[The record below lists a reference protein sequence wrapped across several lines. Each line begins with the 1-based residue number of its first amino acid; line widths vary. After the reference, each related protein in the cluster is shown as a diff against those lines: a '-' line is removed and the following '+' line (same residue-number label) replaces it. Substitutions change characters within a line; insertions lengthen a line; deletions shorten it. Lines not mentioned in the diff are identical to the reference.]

1 MKHRTSAGTQAGRG
15 KQAPLN
21 LSPVAA
27 LMAGLFVFGAGSV
40 YAADAPTVEELQ
52 QEVARLKAELAA
64 RDKAAADAAAAANGT
79 APVAAPVEA
88 APEATAEAD
97 GKTQELEKVVIRSR
111 PKLARVADVP
121 QSISVLSGKD
131 LESQLALDIGA
142 ISQRSASL
150 VKNVGNSRTFSLSL
164 RGVGKVTQTE
174 AQDVSVG
181 AVVDG
186 VSIVYAPFVSFNFYD
201 VDTVEVAK
209 GPQGTLQGKNFTL
222 GSVSVNTRN
231 PSFTPDAS
239 WSLALGQNQTVIGQL
254 AGGGTVVDDLLAWR
268 GALIAEKGNGPFTN
282 NYNADNSYFNKDRV
296 SGRVKLLFTPTSDFS
311 ALASVEIQPNGA
323 EFYNSGTVKINPP
336 ANYANTGNST
346 NNTTLDIYGKLN
358 RDWFLRQNGGQ
369 NFYNSGLY
377 LNNPNP
383 TVNDQLPLYTY
394 TNNWSLQLKKNFEN
408 FDVTSITAGRRYHF
422 GASNDEGT
430 PYAVSM
436 NGGGKVEEYKQL
448 SQEFRLSSKPGGK
461 LDWQTGFLYFQNSVK
476 YGLQSLN
483 AGWGQDAGAW
493 FANDTQYGL
502 LDTDSAGRQLLTDS
516 VNGMGKSSSQNITNR
531 SKAIFGQTDWHVTDL
546 FTLTTGARLTYE
558 NRTNETA
565 SQIVNNGVGGALNP
579 VTVRSVQLGGFN
591 SVALTQVVNGQTVV
605 RADAGQL
612 VANGNSAAQLALA
625 DQVAQ
630 RYFGVSSYASL
641 TPAQRTQVAAAKG
654 IRSTQIGTIWNP
666 ISGPAFR
673 KAYPGFTVSP
683 SYKFNADQT
692 GYFAVQYGQKGGVS
706 QVVNGNP
713 QLASPEKATSIE
725 LGLKS
730 VLFNKDLTLNADVFN
745 TDIRNYQQT
754 VNVLDPLNPASTI
767 SYVGN
772 APKVSVRGFEFDGA
786 YSGIRNL
793 TARFSG
799 AYTLARYDYFPN
811 APVPAEY
818 ETGTGLAGSRDV
830 SGRTL
835 PGASRYTLN
844 IGAEYRVPV
853 FKQLAAHGSFNS
865 AFQSGYFSDA
875 NLSAYSWIPK
885 HWTTDAAIG
894 IGRSDQKFDVSLIVK
909 NLFNDDTPQN
919 QTLNTYIPA
928 IPRWFGIQFSGK
940 M

>member
-1 MKHRTSAGTQAGRG
+1 M
-15 KQAPLN
+15 
-21 LSPVAA
+21 SPVAA
-27 LMAGLFVFGAGSV
+27 LVAGMFLLGAGSLH
-40 YAADAPTVEELQ
+40 AQGAPTIEELQ

-64 RDKAAADAAAAANGT
+64 RDKAAAEAGAAANS
-79 APVAAPVEA
+79 APPTEAPAVAEAP
-88 APEATAEAD
+88 AEAD
-97 GKTQELEKVVIRSR
+97 GKTQELEKVVVRSR

-121 QSISVLSGKD
+121 QSISVISGKD

-142 ISQRSASL
+142 ISQRSSNL

-186 VSIVYAPFVSFNFYD
+186 VSIVYAPFLSFNFYD

-222 GSVSVNTRN
+222 GSVTVNTRN

-239 WSLALGQNQTVIGQL
+239 WSIAMGQNQTVIGQV
-254 AGGGTVVDDLLAWR
+254 AGGGPVIDDLLAWR
-268 GALIAEKGNGPFTN
+268 GALIAEKGNGPYKN
-282 NYNADNSYFNKDRV
+282 NYNTDNSYFNKDRV
-296 SGRVKLLFTPTSDFS
+296 SGRIKLLFTPTADFS

-323 EFYNSGTVKINPP
+323 EFYNAGTVKINPP
-336 ANYANTGNST
+336 AQYSNTNATTANTS
-346 NNTTLDIYGKLN
+346 LDIAGKLN
-358 RDWFLRQNGGQ
+358 RDWFRRQNGGQ
-369 NFYNSGLY
+369 NFYYGGLY

-394 TNNWSLQLKKNFEN
+394 TNNASLQLKKNFEN
-408 FDVTSITAGRRYHF
+408 FDLTSITAGRRYHF
-422 GASNDEGT
+422 GASNDSDST
-430 PYAVSM
+430 PYAVQL
-436 NGGGKVEEYKQL
+436 NGGGKVEEYKQA
-448 SQEFRLSSKPGGK
+448 SQEFRLSSKPGGQ
-461 LDWQTGFLYFQNSVK
+461 LDWQTGFLYFENSVK
-476 YGLQSLN
+476 FGLNSLN

-493 FANDTQYGL
+493 FASNSQYNT

-516 VNGMGKSSSQNITNR
+516 LNGMGKSSSQLIKNR
-531 SKAIFGQTDWHVTDL
+531 SKSIFGQTDWHVTEKL
-546 FTLTTGARLTYE
+546 TLTTGARLTYE

-565 SQIVNNGVGGALNP
+565 SLIVNNGSGAGLNP
-579 VTVRSVQLGGFN
+579 VATASGVQLGGFD
-591 SVALTQVVNGQTVV
+591 SLTNGDLNPG
-605 RADAGQL
+605 A
-612 VANGNSAAQLALA
+612 NSAAQLALA

-630 RYFGVSSYASL
+630 RYFGVNYSALSAPQKQQL
-641 TPAQRTQVAAAKG
+641 AAAKAL
-654 IRSTQIGTIWNP
+654 RANQMGTLWNP
-666 ISGPAFR
+666 VSGPAFR
-673 KAYPGFTVSP
+673 KAYPGFNISP
-683 SYKFNADQT
+683 SYKFSPDQT
-692 GYFAVQYGQKGGVS
+692 GYLAVQYGQKGGVS

-713 QLASPEKATSIE
+713 KLADPEKATSIE

-730 VLFNKDLTLNADVFN
+730 VLFDRDLTLNTSIFN

-754 VNVLDPLNPASTI
+754 VNILDPLNASATI

-772 APKVSVRGFEFDGA
+772 APKVSVRGLEFDGA

-799 AYTLARYDYFPN
+799 AYTLAKYDYFPN
-811 APVPAEY
+811 APVPAEFQ
-818 ETGTGLAGSRDV
+818 TNSSLPGSRDV

-853 FKQLAAHGSFNS
+853 FRQLSAHGSFNS

-875 NLSAYSWIPK
+875 NLSSYSWIPK

-909 NLFNDDTPQN
+909 NLFDDDTPQN
-919 QTLNTYIPA
+919 QTLNTYVPA
-928 IPRWFGIQFSGK
+928 IPRWIGIQFSGK